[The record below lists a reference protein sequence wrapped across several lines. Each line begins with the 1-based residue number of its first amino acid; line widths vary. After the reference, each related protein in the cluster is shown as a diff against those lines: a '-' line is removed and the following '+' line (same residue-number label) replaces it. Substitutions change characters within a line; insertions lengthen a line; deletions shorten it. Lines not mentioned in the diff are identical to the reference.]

1 MPKIIVHAPANAF
14 DQSAR
19 KAIAAELTDFALD
32 CEKLPKSAFVK
43 STVWTY
49 FNSYDGD
56 AVFMGAVP
64 ATLPV
69 VSVQIF
75 VIEGGLDAP
84 AKKRL
89 IPGVTEII
97 GRHLGIV
104 DPVPVY
110 IVIHEIAEKNWGIFG
125 SNPDLAA
132 LRATSLDAPAISP
145 SSPTK

>member
-1 MPKIIVHAPANAF
+1 MPKIIVHAPNAAF
-14 DQSAR
+14 DATTRQAV
-19 KAIAAELTDFALD
+19 AAELTDFALD
-32 CEKLPKSAFVK
+32 CEKLPKSPFVK

-49 FNSYDGD
+49 FSTYDGD

-64 ATLPV
+64 ATLPI
-69 VSVQIF
+69 VSVEIF

-97 GRHLGIV
+97 GRHLGIA
-104 DPVPVY
+104 DRVPVY
-110 IVIHEIAEKNWGIFG
+110 IVIHEIAETNWGIFG

-145 SSPTK
+145 S